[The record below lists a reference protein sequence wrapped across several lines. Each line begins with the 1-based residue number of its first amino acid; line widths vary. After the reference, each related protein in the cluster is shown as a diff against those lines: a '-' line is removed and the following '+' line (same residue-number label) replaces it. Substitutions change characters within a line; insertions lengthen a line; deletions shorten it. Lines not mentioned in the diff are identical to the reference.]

1 MHQQPDGWVVEATPD
16 ESIAAVVMAMQ
27 HLGVRAV
34 PVRGRDGRIAGIV
47 LAGDLEAA
55 LSRRPTSPT

>member
-1 MHQQPDGWVVEATPD
+1 
-16 ESIAAVVMAMQ
+16 VVMTMQ